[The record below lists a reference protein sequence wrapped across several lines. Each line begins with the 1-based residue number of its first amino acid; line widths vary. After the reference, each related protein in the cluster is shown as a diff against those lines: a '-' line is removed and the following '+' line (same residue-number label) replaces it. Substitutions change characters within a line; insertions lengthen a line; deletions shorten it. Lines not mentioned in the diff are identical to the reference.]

1 MPPPSTIPMQAV
13 HHTREISRR
22 ALAAGDALA
31 NRLAT
36 SRLNPLYQS
45 GTLVVAS
52 FLVMLATGLYLLLFY
67 RIGAPYAS
75 IERIEE
81 QIFAGRWIRA
91 LHRYAA
97 DLAVVAGALHALRM
111 FVQGRSWGARSL
123 AWISG
128 LVLFFL
134 VFVCGWT
141 GYVMLWDAQAQ
152 ALAIEGARLLD
163 ALPIFSEPIART
175 FAGDG
180 AMPSAFFF
188 LNLFL
193 HIAIP
198 IGMAL
203 GLWVHVSR
211 LARPVLLP
219 ARGLLWGSVGLLFAA
234 SLLFPAPLG
243 PPARLDALLGRVDL
257 DAFYSFWL
265 PLSRALRP
273 AEAWLAFAV
282 GTVVLVGAPLWTR
295 PRHSELPPPSVGD
308 EHLCTGC
315 DQCTFD
321 CPYEAIAMVPRPV
334 SRGPDPERF
343 ARVDPGL
350 CVSCGICSASCA
362 PMAVGPPGRTG
373 RDELAGLRALLSE
386 RPLGPGEVAVV
397 ACRCAAGRLAD
408 EPHLDGAPL
417 LAFSCAGN
425 VHSSVIELLLRA
437 GAPGV
442 LVWSCPPRDCW
453 FREGPHW
460 LEQRLH
466 HGREAELRES
476 IDRRRLRITYAG
488 EGEGSRVRRDLADF
502 RRDTA
507 ALARPDREDAID
519 LASECERTPE
529 PR

>member
-1 MPPPSTIPMQAV
+1 MTPPTTKPMQV
-13 HHTREISRR
+13 IRQIREIVRR
-22 ALAAGDALA
+22 PLAAVDAWM
-31 NRLAT
+31 NRLVT
-36 SRLNPLYQS
+36 WRFNPMYQS
-45 GTLVVAS
+45 GTLVVAA
-52 FLVMLATGLYLLLFY
+52 FLVMLATGIYLLLFY
-67 RIGAPYAS
+67 RIGAPYES
-75 IERIEE
+75 IARIES
-81 QIFAGRWIRA
+81 QALAGRWIRA

-111 FVQGRSWGARSL
+111 FAQGRSWGARTL

-134 VFVCGWT
+134 AFVCGWT

-175 FAGDG
+175 FVGDG

-219 ARGLLWGSVGLLFAA
+219 ERGLLWGSVALLFAA

-257 DAFYSFWL
+257 DLFYSFWL
-265 PLSRALRP
+265 PMSRALRP
-273 AEAWLAFAV
+273 GEAWLALGI
-282 GTVVLVGAPLWTR
+282 GTVVLVGAPVWTR
-295 PRHSELPPPSVGD
+295 PRRSERPPPSFGN
-308 EHLCTGC
+308 EQLCTGC
-315 DQCTFD
+315 DQCTLD
-321 CPYEAIAMVPRPV
+321 CPYEAIAMVPRPAPHGA
-334 SRGPDPERF
+334 SAERF
-343 ARVDPGL
+343 ARVTPEL

-373 RDELAGLRALLSE
+373 RDELADLRAFVAAHPLL
-386 RPLGPGEVAVV
+386 LGDVVVV

-408 EPHLDGAPL
+408 ASGLDDASL

-425 VHSSVIELLLRA
+425 LHTSALELLMRA
-437 GAPGV
+437 GSAGV

-453 FREGPHW
+453 FREGPRW

-476 IDRRRLRITYAG
+476 VDRRRLRIVYAG
-488 EGEGSRVRRDLADF
+488 EGEGSRVRRELAAFRSDL
-502 RRDTA
+502 A
-507 ALARPDREDAID
+507 ALARPRGEETLE
-519 LASECERTPE
+519 LASECERAVDSA
-529 PR
+529 

>member
-1 MPPPSTIPMQAV
+1 MQV
-13 HHTREISRR
+13 IHHTRELARR
-22 ALAAGDALA
+22 PLAAADALV
-31 NRLAT
+31 NRLA
-36 SRLNPLYQS
+36 SWRFNPLYQS

-52 FLVMLATGLYLLLFY
+52 FLVMLVTGLYLVLFY
-67 RIGAPYAS
+67 RIGSPYES
-75 IERIEE
+75 IGRIDA
-81 QIFAGRWIRA
+81 QVFAGRWIRA

-97 DLAVVAGALHALRM
+97 DLAVVAGALHAFRM

-175 FAGDG
+175 FVGGG

-203 GLWVHVSR
+203 GLWLHVSR

-219 ARGLLWGSVGLLFAA
+219 ERGLLWGCVGLLFAA
-234 SLLFPAPLG
+234 SLCFPAPLG

-257 DAFYSFWL
+257 DLFYSFWL
-265 PLSRALRP
+265 PASRALGP
-273 AEAWLAFAV
+273 GEAWLMLGIASLA
-282 GTVVLVGAPLWTR
+282 LLCAPLWTR
-295 PRHSELPPPSVGD
+295 PRSSARPPPSLGD

-315 DQCTFD
+315 DQCTLD
-321 CPYEAIAMVPRPV
+321 CPYEAIAMVPRPAP
-334 SRGPDPERF
+334 RGAGAERF

-373 RDELAGLRALLSE
+373 RDELALVRAFVAATPLLV
-386 RPLGPGEVAVV
+386 GDVVVA
-397 ACRCAAGRLAD
+397 ACRCATGRLAD
-408 EPHLDGAPL
+408 ASELEGAPM

-425 VHSSVIELLLRA
+425 VHTSAVELLLRA
-437 GAPGV
+437 GASGV
-442 LVWSCPPRDCW
+442 FVWSCPPRDCW

-476 IDRRRLRITYAG
+476 VDRRRLRIAYAG
-488 EGEGSRVRRDLADF
+488 EGEARLVRRELVDF
-502 RRDTA
+502 RRETA
-507 ALARPDREDAID
+507 ALAHPNAQESLE
-519 LASECERTPE
+519 LATECERSAE
-529 PR
+529 SS

>member
-1 MPPPSTIPMQAV
+1 MQTLP
-13 HHTREISRR
+13 HTREIVRR
-22 ALAAGDALA
+22 PLAAADALM
-31 NRLAT
+31 NRIAT
-36 SRLNPLYQS
+36 WRFNPLYQS

-52 FLVMLATGLYLLLFY
+52 FLVMLVTGVYLLLFY
-67 RIGAPYAS
+67 RIGSPYES
-75 IERIEE
+75 IGRIDA

-111 FVQGRSWGARSL
+111 FAQGRSWGARSL

-175 FAGDG
+175 FVGGD

-219 ARGLLWGSVGLLFAA
+219 ERGLLWGCVGLLFAA
-234 SLLFPAPLG
+234 SVLVPAPLG
-243 PPARLDALLGRVDL
+243 PPARLDALLGQVDL
-257 DAFYSFWL
+257 DLFYSFWL
-265 PLSRALRP
+265 PASRALRP
-273 AEAWLAFAV
+273 GEAWLALGIGSVA
-282 GTVVLVGAPLWTR
+282 LVCAPLWSR
-295 PRHSELPPPSVGD
+295 PGRSSRPEPSLGN

-315 DQCTFD
+315 DQCTLD
-321 CPYEAIAMVPRPV
+321 CPYGAIAMVARQEALGA
-334 SRGPDPERF
+334 SAERV
-343 ARVDPGL
+343 ARVQPEL

-373 RDELAGLRALLSE
+373 RDELAELRAFVAA
-386 RPLGPGEVAVV
+386 RPLLLGDVVLV

-408 EPHLDGAPL
+408 ASELDDAPL
-417 LAFSCAGN
+417 LTFSCVGN
-425 VHSSVIELLLRA
+425 VHSSAVELLLRA
-437 GAPGV
+437 GASGV

-460 LEQRLH
+460 LVQRLH

-476 IDRRRLRITYAG
+476 VDRRRLRISYAG
-488 EGEGSRVRRDLADF
+488 AGEARLLRRELAAF
-502 RRDTA
+502 RRELA
-507 ALARPDREDAID
+507 ALASPHGEEALDVAT
-519 LASECERTPE
+519 ECERSGE
-529 PR
+529 SA

>member
-1 MPPPSTIPMQAV
+1 MQAV
-13 HHTREISRR
+13 HQTREIVRR
-22 ALAAGDALA
+22 PLAAADALM
-31 NRLAT
+31 NRLT
-36 SRLNPLYQS
+36 TWRFNPLYQS

-67 RIGAPYAS
+67 RIGSPYES
-75 IERIEE
+75 IERIDA
-81 QIFAGRWIRA
+81 QLFAGRWIRA

-175 FAGDG
+175 FVGNG

-219 ARGLLWGSVGLLFAA
+219 EPGLLWGCVGLLFAA

-243 PPARLDALLGRVDL
+243 SPARLDALLGRVEL
-257 DAFYSFWL
+257 DFFYSFWL
-265 PLSRALRP
+265 PASRALRP
-273 AEAWLAFAV
+273 GAAWLALGIGSVA
-282 GTVVLVGAPLWTR
+282 LVCAPLWTR
-295 PRHSELPPPSVGD
+295 PARSERPEPSLGN

-315 DQCTFD
+315 DQCTLD
-321 CPYEAIAMVPRPV
+321 CPYQAIAMVPRPEAH
-334 SRGPDPERF
+334 GAGAERV
-343 ARVDPGL
+343 ARVQPEL

-373 RDELAGLRALLSE
+373 RDELAEVRAVGAAPPQLL
-386 RPLGPGEVAVV
+386 GDVVVV
-397 ACRCAAGRLAD
+397 ACRRAAGRVAD
-408 EPHLDGAPL
+408 ASELDDA
-417 LAFSCAGN
+417 AVVTFSCAGN
-425 VHSSVIELLLRA
+425 VHTSAVELLLRA
-437 GAPGV
+437 GASGA

-476 IDRRRLRITYAG
+476 VDRRRLRITYAG
-488 EGEGSRVRRDLADF
+488 EGEQRLVHSELAAF
-502 RRDTA
+502 RRELA
-507 ALARPDREDAID
+507 ALAPPRGNEALDVA
-519 LASECERTPE
+519 AECERSAGPE
-529 PR
+529 